1 MKRSSV
7 PVGAVRLILWC
18 AVVLLGPAS
27 RLARAEFTVGSEVPA
42 FSLQSPDGKTVSFER
57 RSGEA
62 QLTRD
67 GKSEKPKLI
76 AIHLL
81 QPDCLQC
88 RAQLKALE
96 QIHRQFAEKGLVVLG
111 VSHREDAKALAAMGA
126 ELKISFPL
134 LVGGGSDLAKQF
146 AAGDTFGL
154 IDAKGIIRFAQV
166 GYGAGDE
173 KVWTDAVEKM
183 LAGKAPTA
191 DGVDRERLK
200 VGDSFPAVTLPSLRT
215 DKPMALVGK
224 GGRLVYRS
232 EDGKETKPLCTIFF
246 FSRY

>member
-1 MKRSSV
+1 MPQCEDRRRFLLCSV
-7 PVGAVRLILWC
+7 LMLGLFARAV
-18 AVVLLGPAS
+18 
-27 RLARAEFTVGSEVPA
+27 RAEFTVGSEVPA
-42 FSLQSPDGKTVSFER
+42 FSLQTPDGKTVSLER

-62 QLTRD
+62 QLTSD
-67 GKSEKPKLI
+67 GKSEKPKLL
-76 AIHLL
+76 AVHLL

-88 RAQLKALE
+88 RAQLKSLE
-96 QIHRQFAEKGLVVLG
+96 QVHKRFVEKGLVVLG
-111 VSHREDAKALAAMGA
+111 ISHREDAKALAAMGA

-173 KVWTDAVEKM
+173 KVWAEAVEQM

-200 VGDSFPAVTLPSLRT
+200 VGDSFPAITLPSLRT

-224 GGRLVYRS
+224 GGRLVFRS
-232 EDGKETKPLCTIFF
+232 EDGKETRPLGTIFF